1 MVVFL
6 KKIFLSITTLLM
18 LNTNLFAKHSIQYMG
33 ITLGEV
39 HNFDSL
45 KENYIEAKVTNS
57 IAKMILN
64 KEKVVLYNEKYN
76 KSKRD
81 KKTKYKKERSS
92 LIDLLKSVYKG
103 TVKEGE
109 IIVNSKKKILLKK
122 ENNKFMYEFI
132 RVGKEKKTGFFI
144 VENNELIELVE
155 NEDNIRII
163 KIN

>member
-1 MVVFL
+1 M
-6 KKIFLSITTLLM
+6 KKTFLSITILLM
-18 LNTNLFAKHSIQYMG
+18 LNTNLFAKHSIEYMG
-33 ITLGEV
+33 IKLGEV
-39 HNFDSL
+39 HNFNSL
-45 KENYIEAKVTNS
+45 KDNYIEAKVTNS

-76 KSKRD
+76 KPKSD

-109 IIVNSKKKILLKK
+109 IIVNNKKKILLKK
-122 ENNKFMYEFI
+122 KDNKFFYEFI
-132 RVGKEKKTGFFI
+132 RLGKETKTGFFV

-155 NEDNIRII
+155 NEDNIKIR